1 MSNEVRNQITIV
13 DNGNGD
19 EPQVSYTD
27 NRPFA
32 SVLELIGEIWLV
44 LLTWERVQASGV
56 EVAEAEKWI
65 HRRLEPCIAGRSVSD
80 RQLTTAPQTALRFL
94 SLVVTE
100 GGDHVVV
107 GLHECRPGRLGVGRA
122 G

>member
-32 SVLELIGEIWLV
+32 SVLEARLSRRSLLKGSAGAAAVGFMSLGLAVCLSRSGSDDDDVVGVDAGNGGEVGSLIGY
-44 LLTWERVQASGV
+44 
-56 EVAEAEKWI
+56 
-65 HRRLEPCIAGRSVSD
+65 
-80 RQLTTAPQTALRFL
+80 TAAAP
-94 SLVVTE
+94 S
-100 GGDHVVV
+100 
-107 GLHECRPGRLGVGRA
+107 
-122 G
+122 